1 MSRRS
6 WFQQPSPTVHRDA
19 GTRSYEAFDV
29 TEPEQTPLL
38 PAEEL
43 SAVETPADSRQA
55 DRVNGPSSTIGIGTG
70 MGIGCLVLIVL
81 LVVFGFVARSA
92 GWL

>member
-1 MSRRS
+1 MTD
-6 WFQQPSPTVHRDA
+6 P
-19 GTRSYEAFDV
+19 EN
-29 TEPEQTPLL
+29 EPRL

-43 SAVETPADSRQA
+43 PEPPATPSPRKTDL
-55 DRVNGPSSTIGIGTG
+55 VNGPSSTIGIGTG
-70 MGIGCLVLIVL
+70 LGIGCLVLIVL